1 MTFMPV
7 QVSSDIDTFM
17 RSANDGAAKESLGLA
32 EVQPFV
38 IAFKNVTVLT
48 TGTPD
53 DVASVALPAWC
64 TRYFV
69 ILTGSRCLAESAAG
83 TLAAASFT
91 LRDAA
96 TGGGNA
102 ASSSFAGPA
111 STSVM
116 VNITGTAA
124 SSPPLTS
131 STLYLNQTSNSANAG
146 TISVYAVIVP
156 CL

>member
-1 MTFMPV
+1 MPV
-7 QVSSDIDTFM
+7 PVSSDIDAFLRT
-17 RSANDGAAKESLGLA
+17 ANDGAAKESLALA

-38 IAFKNVTVLT
+38 LAFKNVTVLT
-48 TGTPD
+48 SGSPE
-53 DVASVALPAWC
+53 DVSSVALPAWC

-83 TLAAASFT
+83 TLAAATFI

-96 TGGGNA
+96 SGGGNA
-102 ASSSFAGPA
+102 ASGSFAGPA

-124 SSPPLTS
+124 STPPHTS
-131 STLYLNQTSNSANAG
+131 ATLYLHQTVNSANAG